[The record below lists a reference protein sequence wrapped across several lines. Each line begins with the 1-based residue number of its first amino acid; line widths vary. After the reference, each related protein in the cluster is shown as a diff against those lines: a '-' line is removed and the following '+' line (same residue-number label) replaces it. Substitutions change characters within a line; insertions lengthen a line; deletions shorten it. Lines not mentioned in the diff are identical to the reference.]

1 MYTLY
6 GRPATG
12 SAAVEA
18 LLEELG
24 LPYRLENVAK
34 GPDGRPSAH
43 YLANINPLGPVPAL
57 KLPDGSVMTESAAMM
72 IYLADL
78 VPGAN
83 LAPLPTHP
91 ARGQYLRVMLFL
103 AAEIYP
109 ADLRLFYSDRYTID
123 PNGASGVKKAA
134 SAEMDRLFDHLANM
148 LGDKPFLLGEEF
160 SALDLY
166 AAMVASWAE
175 SVAVLF
181 TRHPNLAQHYARV
194 KARPATARAWA
205 RNKMMEL

>member
-24 LPYRLENVAK
+24 LPYRLENVSK
-34 GPDGRPSAH
+34 GPDGQPSPAF
-43 YLANINPLGPVPAL
+43 LATINPLGQVPAL
-57 KLPDGSVMTESAAMM
+57 KLPDGTVMTESAAIM

-91 ARGQYLRVMLFL
+91 ARAHYLRIMLFL
-103 AAEIYP
+103 AAAMYP
-109 ADLRLFYSDRYTID
+109 ADLRLFYSDRYTTD
-123 PNGASGVKKAA
+123 PAGASGVKRAA
-134 SAEMDRLFDHLANM
+134 SAEMDRQFAMLSDF
-148 LGDKPFLLGEEF
+148 LGDKPFFLGNNF

-166 AAMVASWAE
+166 AAVLMSWAE
-175 SVAVLF
+175 DVAVLF
-181 TRHPNLAQHYARV
+181 ARHPNLARHYARL
-194 KARPATARAWA
+194 KTRPATARAWA
-205 RNKMMEL
+205 RNKMMAL